1 MRLEDNEYIKDNKKS
16 LKIIIKILTIFSVIS
31 SAFAIYE
38 IALLS
43 SIENIIRYIV
53 MGCIGIMTLMI
64 LVHSR
69 YVCKKIKNHRNK
81 KKRRLFISTMVFYS
95 LICTLVG
102 LVILYL
108 YGTISNMNKEYVTYT
123 SDLIVMSDN
132 KAEDIEDIVD
142 YKIGMLE
149 TKTSPDGYIIPNEI
163 IKEYNLKDENKIKK
177 YPDYNTMI
185 VDLYDGSIDA
195 LLIPDN
201 YPSMFKNIDKFEN
214 IDNDTKI
221 IVSKSKKML
230 KSEVSKQEKASAG
243 KSIKEPFTL
252 LLMGIDSTGEDLEK
266 NAIAN
271 GDTMIVITFNPK
283 TLNAT
288 ILSIPRDS
296 YVPIACWPGKAKNKI
311 THTASYGNDC
321 IINTIEE
328 FLEIDID
335 YYAKIN
341 FKGLVKLVDALGG
354 VDINVE
360 QELCTD
366 NSDRSGDICVHP
378 GYQTLDGEHALVYA
392 RNRKQLV
399 NGDFG
404 RNAHQQELIIAMVNK
419 MRSIKN
425 VKTFMNILNTVSNS
439 IDTNLTTKQML
450 SFYDIAKDLMKNANE
465 NAQIINIDQLYLEGS
480 SKMIYDK
487 SVRMKLY
494 NYIPNE
500 YSRQD
505 IVKAMKNN
513 LKVGNYNHIKEFS
526 FSINKLFEKEI
537 VGKGPYKYYEDT
549 NVYPEEPDDED
560 IDKEDV
566 EDDEDDEDNGDT
578 VVDTTERADKSETN
592 PTPSTEPTTEP
603 STDSTPTDNP
613 TPPNPATDPIT
624 Q

>member
-1 MRLEDNEYIKDNKKS
+1 MRLEDNEYIKENKKS

-53 MGCIGIMTLMI
+53 MGCIGIITLMI

-142 YKIGMLE
+142 YNIGMLE

-243 KSIKEPFTL
+243 KSIKEPFTI

-311 THTASYGNDC
+311 THSASYGNDC
-321 IINTIEE
+321 IINTIED

-360 QELCTD
+360 QTLCTD

-419 MRSIKN
+419 MKNIKN

-450 SFYDIAKDLMKNANE
+450 SFYDIAKDLMKNSNE

-487 SVRMKLY
+487 SVKMKLY

-513 LKVGNYNHIKEFS
+513 LKVGKYEHIKSFN
-526 FSINKLFEKEI
+526 FSINKLYEKEI
-537 VGKGPYKYYEDT
+537 VGKGPYKYYVDDNE
-549 NVYPEEPDDED
+549 YPEEPEED
-560 IDKEDV
+560 IEIDEEEEDI
-566 EDDEDDEDNGDT
+566 EDSGDT
-578 VVDTTERADKSETN
+578 VVDTEERGSAQPETD
-592 PTPSTEPTTEP
+592 PQPTTEP
-603 STDSTPTDNP
+603 STDTTPTTDPNPNPNPNP
-613 TPPNPATDPIT
+613 TETTP
-624 Q
+624 

>member
-1 MRLEDNEYIKDNKKS
+1 MAREERDYTKENKKS
-16 LKIIIKILTIFSVIS
+16 LKIIIKILTFFSFIS

-38 IALLS
+38 IYLLN
-43 SIENIIRYIV
+43 SIEDLIRYII
-53 MGCIGIMTLMI
+53 MGCIVIITLMI

-69 YVCKKIKNHRNK
+69 YVCRKIKNNRNK
-81 KKRRLFISTMVFYS
+81 KRRRLFISTMVFYT

-102 LVILYL
+102 LVIFYL
-108 YGTISNMNKEYVTYT
+108 YGRLSNMNKEYVTYT

-163 IKEYNLKDENKIKK
+163 IKEYNLKDENDIKK

-185 VDLYDGSIDA
+185 VDLYDGAVDA

-214 IDNDTKI
+214 IDNDTEI

-311 THTASYGNDC
+311 THSASYGNDC
-321 IINTIEE
+321 IINTIED

-419 MRSIKN
+419 MKNIKN

-465 NAQIINIDQLYLEGS
+465 NAQIINIDQLYLEGA

-487 SVRMKLY
+487 SVKMKLY

-513 LKVGNYNHIKEFS
+513 LKVGKYEHIKSFN
-526 FSINKLFEKEI
+526 FSINKLYEKEI
-537 VGKGPYKYYEDT
+537 VGKGPYKYYVDDNE
-549 NVYPEEPDDED
+549 YPEEPEED
-560 IDKEDV
+560 IEIDEEEKDIEDS
-566 EDDEDDEDNGDT
+566 GDT
-578 VVDTTERADKSETN
+578 VVDTEERGSAQPETDPQPTTDPSTDTTPTTDPN
-592 PTPSTEPTTEP
+592 PTPNP
-603 STDSTPTDNP
+603 NP
-613 TPPNPATDPIT
+613 TETTP
-624 Q
+624 

>member
-1 MRLEDNEYIKDNKKS
+1 MAREERDYTKENKKS
-16 LKIIIKILTIFSVIS
+16 LKIIIKILTFFSFIS

-38 IALLS
+38 IYLLN
-43 SIENIIRYIV
+43 SIEDLIRYII
-53 MGCIGIMTLMI
+53 MGCIVIITLMI

-69 YVCKKIKNHRNK
+69 YVCRKIKNNRNK
-81 KKRRLFISTMVFYS
+81 KRRRLFISTMVFYT

-102 LVILYL
+102 LVIFYL
-108 YGTISNMNKEYVTYT
+108 YGRLSNMNKEYVTYT

-163 IKEYNLKDENKIKK
+163 IKEYNLKDENDIKK

-185 VDLYDGSIDA
+185 VDLYDGAVDA

-214 IDNDTKI
+214 IDNDTEI

-243 KSIKEPFTL
+243 KSIKEPFTI

-311 THTASYGNDC
+311 THSASYGNDC

-487 SVRMKLY
+487 SVKMKLY

-513 LKVGNYNHIKEFS
+513 LKVGKYEHIKSFN
-526 FSINKLFEKEI
+526 FSINKLYEKEI
-537 VGKGPYKYYEDT
+537 VGKGPYKYYVDDNE
-549 NVYPEEPDDED
+549 YPEEPEED
-560 IDKEDV
+560 IEIDEEEKDIEDS
-566 EDDEDDEDNGDT
+566 GDT
-578 VVDTTERADKSETN
+578 VVDTEERGSAQPETDPQPTTDPSTDTTPTTDPN
-592 PTPSTEPTTEP
+592 PTPNP
-603 STDSTPTDNP
+603 NP
-613 TPPNPATDPIT
+613 TETTP
-624 Q
+624 

>member
-1 MRLEDNEYIKDNKKS
+1 
-16 LKIIIKILTIFSVIS
+16 
-31 SAFAIYE
+31 
-38 IALLS
+38 
-43 SIENIIRYIV
+43 
-53 MGCIGIMTLMI
+53 MGCIVIITLMI

-69 YVCKKIKNHRNK
+69 YVCRKIKNNRNK
-81 KKRRLFISTMVFYS
+81 KRRRLFISTMVFYT

-102 LVILYL
+102 LVIFYL
-108 YGTISNMNKEYVTYT
+108 YGRLSNMNKEYVTYT

-163 IKEYNLKDENKIKK
+163 IKEYNLKDENDIKK

-185 VDLYDGSIDA
+185 VDLYDGAVDA

-214 IDNDTKI
+214 IDNDTEI

-311 THTASYGNDC
+311 THSASYGNDC

-465 NAQIINIDQLYLEGS
+465 NAQIINIDQL
-480 SKMIYDK
+480 
-487 SVRMKLY
+487 
-494 NYIPNE
+494 
-500 YSRQD
+500 
-505 IVKAMKNN
+505 
-513 LKVGNYNHIKEFS
+513 
-526 FSINKLFEKEI
+526 
-537 VGKGPYKYYEDT
+537 
-549 NVYPEEPDDED
+549 
-560 IDKEDV
+560 
-566 EDDEDDEDNGDT
+566 
-578 VVDTTERADKSETN
+578 
-592 PTPSTEPTTEP
+592 
-603 STDSTPTDNP
+603 
-613 TPPNPATDPIT
+613 
-624 Q
+624 

>member
-1 MRLEDNEYIKDNKKS
+1 MAREERDYTKENKKS
-16 LKIIIKILTIFSVIS
+16 LKIIIKILTFFSLIS

-38 IALLS
+38 IYLLN
-43 SIENIIRYIV
+43 SIEDLIRYII
-53 MGCIGIMTLMI
+53 MGCIVIITLMI

-69 YVCKKIKNHRNK
+69 YVCRKIKNNRNK
-81 KKRRLFISTMVFYS
+81 KRRRLFISTMVFYT

-102 LVILYL
+102 LVIFYL
-108 YGTISNMNKEYVTYT
+108 YGRLSNMNKEYVTYT

-163 IKEYNLKDENKIKK
+163 IKEYNLKDENDIKK

-185 VDLYDGSIDA
+185 VDLYDGAVDA

-214 IDNDTKI
+214 IDNDTEI

-311 THTASYGNDC
+311 THSASYGNDC
-321 IINTIEE
+321 IINTIED

-419 MRSIKN
+419 MKNIKN

-465 NAQIINIDQLYLEGS
+465 NAQIINIDQLYLEGA

-487 SVRMKLY
+487 SVKMKLY

-513 LKVGNYNHIKEFS
+513 LKVGKYEHIKSFN
-526 FSINKLFEKEI
+526 FSINKLYEKEI
-537 VGKGPYKYYEDT
+537 VGKGPYKYYVDDNE
-549 NVYPEEPDDED
+549 YPEEPEED
-560 IDKEDV
+560 IEIDEEEKDIEDS
-566 EDDEDDEDNGDT
+566 GDT
-578 VVDTTERADKSETN
+578 VVDTEERGSAQPETDPQPTTDPSTDTTPTTDPN
-592 PTPSTEPTTEP
+592 PTPNP
-603 STDSTPTDNP
+603 NP
-613 TPPNPATDPIT
+613 TETTP
-624 Q
+624 

>member
-1 MRLEDNEYIKDNKKS
+1 MAREERDYTKENKKS
-16 LKIIIKILTIFSVIS
+16 LKIIIKILTFFSFIS

-38 IALLS
+38 IYLLN
-43 SIENIIRYIV
+43 SIEDLIRYII
-53 MGCIGIMTLMI
+53 MGCIVIITLMI

-69 YVCKKIKNHRNK
+69 YVCRKIKNNRNK
-81 KKRRLFISTMVFYS
+81 KRRRLFISTMVFYT

-102 LVILYL
+102 LVIFYL
-108 YGTISNMNKEYVTYT
+108 YGRLSNMNKEYVTYT

-163 IKEYNLKDENKIKK
+163 IKEYNLKDENDIKK

-185 VDLYDGSIDA
+185 VDLYDGAVDA

-214 IDNDTKI
+214 IDNDTEI

-311 THTASYGNDC
+311 THSASYGNDC

-366 NSDRSGDICVHP
+366 NSDRSGDICINP

-419 MRSIKN
+419 MKNIKN

-465 NAQIINIDQLYLEGS
+465 NAQIINIDQLYLEGA

-487 SVRMKLY
+487 SVKMKLY

-513 LKVGNYNHIKEFS
+513 LKVGKYEHIKSFN
-526 FSINKLFEKEI
+526 FSINKLYEKEI
-537 VGKGPYKYYEDT
+537 VGKGPYKYYVDDNE
-549 NVYPEEPDDED
+549 YPEEPEED
-560 IDKEDV
+560 IEIDEEEKDIEDS
-566 EDDEDDEDNGDT
+566 GDT
-578 VVDTTERADKSETN
+578 VVDTEERGSAQPETDPQPTTDPSTDTTPTTDPN
-592 PTPSTEPTTEP
+592 PTPNP
-603 STDSTPTDNP
+603 NP
-613 TPPNPATDPIT
+613 TETTP
-624 Q
+624 

>member
-1 MRLEDNEYIKDNKKS
+1 MAREERDYTKENKKS
-16 LKIIIKILTIFSVIS
+16 LKIIIKILTFFSFIS

-38 IALLS
+38 IYLLN
-43 SIENIIRYIV
+43 SIEDLIRYII
-53 MGCIGIMTLMI
+53 MGCIVIITLMI

-69 YVCKKIKNHRNK
+69 YVCRKIKNNRNK
-81 KKRRLFISTMVFYS
+81 KRRRLFISTMVFYT

-102 LVILYL
+102 LVIFYL
-108 YGTISNMNKEYVTYT
+108 YGRLSNMNKEYVTYT

-163 IKEYNLKDENKIKK
+163 IKEYNLKDENDIKK

-185 VDLYDGSIDA
+185 VDLYDGAVDA

-214 IDNDTKI
+214 IDNDTEI

-243 KSIKEPFTL
+243 KSIKEPFTI

-311 THTASYGNDC
+311 THSASYGNDC

-366 NSDRSGDICVHP
+366 NSDRSGDICINP

-419 MRSIKN
+419 MKNIKN

-465 NAQIINIDQLYLEGS
+465 NAQIINIDQLYLEGA

-487 SVRMKLY
+487 SVKMKLY

-513 LKVGNYNHIKEFS
+513 LKVGKYEHIKSFN
-526 FSINKLFEKEI
+526 FSINKLYEKEI
-537 VGKGPYKYYEDT
+537 VGKGPYKYYVDDNE
-549 NVYPEEPDDED
+549 YPEEPEED
-560 IDKEDV
+560 IEIDEEEKDIEDS
-566 EDDEDDEDNGDT
+566 GDT
-578 VVDTTERADKSETN
+578 VVDTEERGSAQPETDPQPTTDPSTDTTPTTDPN
-592 PTPSTEPTTEP
+592 PTPNP
-603 STDSTPTDNP
+603 NP
-613 TPPNPATDPIT
+613 TETTP
-624 Q
+624 

>member
-1 MRLEDNEYIKDNKKS
+1 MKREDNEYIKENKKS
-16 LKIIIKILTIFSVIS
+16 LKIIIKILTFLSVVS
-31 SAFAIYE
+31 SGFAIYE
-38 IALLS
+38 ISLLS
-43 SIENIIRYIV
+43 SVEDLIRYIV
-53 MGCIGIMTLMI
+53 MGCIVIITLMI

-69 YVCKKIKNHRNK
+69 YVCRKIKNKRNK
-81 KKRRLFISTMVFYS
+81 KRRRLFITTMVFYI

-102 LVILYL
+102 LVIFYL
-108 YGTISNMNKEYVTYT
+108 YGRLSNMNKEYVTYT

-163 IKEYNLKDENKIKK
+163 IKEYSLKDENKIKK

-185 VDLYDGSIDA
+185 IDLYDGNVDA

-214 IDNDTKI
+214 IEKDTKI

-266 NAIAN
+266 KAIAN

-311 THTASYGNDC
+311 THSASYGNDC
-321 IINTIEE
+321 MINTIEE
-328 FLEIDID
+328 FLEIDVD

-360 QELCTD
+360 QTLCTD
-366 NSDRSGDICVHP
+366 NSDRSGDICISP

-419 MRSIKN
+419 MKNIKN

-450 SFYDIAKDLMKNANE
+450 SFYDIAKDLMKNSNE
-465 NAQIINIDQLYLEGS
+465 NAQIINIDQLYLEGA

-513 LKVGNYNHIKEFS
+513 LKVGNYNHVKGFS
-526 FSINKLFEKEI
+526 FSINKAFEKEI

-549 NVYPEEPDDED
+549 NIYPEEPDDKEID
-560 IDKEDV
+560 IKEV
-566 EDDEDDEDNGDT
+566 EDEEDEEDGSYEIDT
-578 VVDTTERADKSETN
+578 EESAK
-592 PTPSTEPTTEP
+592 PTPSPEPSTEP
-603 STDSTPTDNP
+603 STDPTPTSDPNPNPNPNPNP
-613 TPPNPATDPIT
+613 TTDSNT
-624 Q
+624 QQ

>member
-1 MRLEDNEYIKDNKKS
+1 MAREERDYTKENKKS
-16 LKIIIKILTIFSVIS
+16 LKIIIKILTFFSFIS

-38 IALLS
+38 IYLLN
-43 SIENIIRYIV
+43 SIEDLIRYII
-53 MGCIGIMTLMI
+53 MGCIVIITLMI

-69 YVCKKIKNHRNK
+69 YVCRKIKNNRNK
-81 KKRRLFISTMVFYS
+81 KRRRLFISTMVFYT

-102 LVILYL
+102 LVIFYL
-108 YGTISNMNKEYVTYT
+108 YGRLSNMNKEYVTYT

-163 IKEYNLKDENKIKK
+163 IKEYNLKDENDIKK

-185 VDLYDGSIDA
+185 VDLYDGAVDA

-214 IDNDTKI
+214 IDNDTEI

-243 KSIKEPFTL
+243 KSIKEPFTI

-311 THTASYGNDC
+311 THSASYGNDC

-465 NAQIINIDQLYLEGS
+465 NAQIINIDQLYLEGA

-487 SVRMKLY
+487 SVKMKLY

-513 LKVGNYNHIKEFS
+513 LKVGKYEHIKSFN
-526 FSINKLFEKEI
+526 FSINKLYEKEI
-537 VGKGPYKYYEDT
+537 VGKGPYKYYVDDNE
-549 NVYPEEPDDED
+549 YPEEPEED
-560 IDKEDV
+560 IEIDEEEKDIEDS
-566 EDDEDDEDNGDT
+566 GDT
-578 VVDTTERADKSETN
+578 VVDTEERGSAQPETDPQPTTDPSTDTTPTTDPN
-592 PTPSTEPTTEP
+592 PTPNP
-603 STDSTPTDNP
+603 NP
-613 TPPNPATDPIT
+613 TETTP
-624 Q
+624 

>member
-1 MRLEDNEYIKDNKKS
+1 MAREERDYTKENKKS
-16 LKIIIKILTIFSVIS
+16 LKIIIKILTFFSFIS

-38 IALLS
+38 IYLLN
-43 SIENIIRYIV
+43 SIEDLIRYII
-53 MGCIGIMTLMI
+53 MGCIVIITLMI

-69 YVCKKIKNHRNK
+69 YVCRKIKNNRNK
-81 KKRRLFISTMVFYS
+81 KRRRLFISTMVFYT

-102 LVILYL
+102 LVIFYL
-108 YGTISNMNKEYVTYT
+108 YGRLSNMNKEYVTYT

-163 IKEYNLKDENKIKK
+163 IKEYNLKDENDIKK

-185 VDLYDGSIDA
+185 VDLYDGAVDA

-214 IDNDTKI
+214 IDNDTEI

-311 THTASYGNDC
+311 THSASYGNDC

-465 NAQIINIDQLYLEGS
+465 NAQIINIDQLYLEGA

-487 SVRMKLY
+487 SVKMKLY

-513 LKVGNYNHIKEFS
+513 LKVGKYEHIKSFN
-526 FSINKLFEKEI
+526 FSINKLYEKEI
-537 VGKGPYKYYEDT
+537 VGKGPYKYYVDDNE
-549 NVYPEEPDDED
+549 YPEEPEED
-560 IDKEDV
+560 IEIDEEEKDIEDS
-566 EDDEDDEDNGDT
+566 GDT
-578 VVDTTERADKSETN
+578 VVDTEERGSAQPETDPQPTTDPSTDTTPTTDPN
-592 PTPSTEPTTEP
+592 PTPNP
-603 STDSTPTDNP
+603 NP
-613 TPPNPATDPIT
+613 TETTP
-624 Q
+624 

>member
-1 MRLEDNEYIKDNKKS
+1 MAREERDYTKENKKS
-16 LKIIIKILTIFSVIS
+16 LKIIIKILTFFSFIS

-38 IALLS
+38 IYLLN
-43 SIENIIRYIV
+43 SIEDLIRYII
-53 MGCIGIMTLMI
+53 MGCIVIITLMI

-69 YVCKKIKNHRNK
+69 YVCRKIKNNRNK
-81 KKRRLFISTMVFYS
+81 KRRRLFISTMVFYT

-102 LVILYL
+102 LVIFYL
-108 YGTISNMNKEYVTYT
+108 YGRLSNMNKEYVTYT

-163 IKEYNLKDENKIKK
+163 IKEYNLKDENDIKK

-185 VDLYDGSIDA
+185 VDLYDGAVDA

-214 IDNDTKI
+214 IDNDTEI

-311 THTASYGNDC
+311 THSASYGNDC

-360 QELCTD
+360 QQLCTD
-366 NSDRSGDICVHP
+366 NSDRSGDICINP

-465 NAQIINIDQLYLEGS
+465 NAQIINIDQLYLEGA

-487 SVRMKLY
+487 SVKMKLY

-513 LKVGNYNHIKEFS
+513 LKVGKYEHIKSFN
-526 FSINKLFEKEI
+526 FSINKLYEKEI
-537 VGKGPYKYYEDT
+537 VGKGPYKYYVDDNE
-549 NVYPEEPDDED
+549 YPEEPEED
-560 IDKEDV
+560 IEIDEEEKDIEDS
-566 EDDEDDEDNGDT
+566 GDT
-578 VVDTTERADKSETN
+578 VVDTEERGSAQPETDPQPTTDPSTDTTPTTDPN
-592 PTPSTEPTTEP
+592 PTPNP
-603 STDSTPTDNP
+603 NP
-613 TPPNPATDPIT
+613 TETTP
-624 Q
+624 